1 MKRGLFVTGTGTG
14 VGKTVITAGLL
25 RHLRAKGID
34 VVPVKP
40 VQTGAQPAADGL
52 YADDLHFC
60 LSAAA
65 ISPTPNELAMMSP
78 YCYEPACS
86 PHLAGRITGQYP
98 DIEHIVQC
106 SDRLLARHTMVLVEG
121 AGGIRVPLNES
132 DTMLDLI
139 RAFDFPV
146 LLVAEAGLGTINHTL
161 LSIEALRAAR
171 VRILGVVLNN
181 IHECCDDDA
190 FIRTDNPKV
199 IERFGQVNVLGSL
212 RYVLNV
218 TPRSQAFVAA
228 FEQDLANL
236 IGVVE
241 QELRSYDRQID
252 PA

>member
-1 MKRGLFVTGTGTG
+1 
-14 VGKTVITAGLL
+14 
-25 RHLRAKGID
+25 
-34 VVPVKP
+34 
-40 VQTGAQPAADGL
+40 
-52 YADDLHFC
+52 
-60 LSAAA
+60 
-65 ISPTPNELAMMSP
+65 
-78 YCYEPACS
+78 
-86 PHLAGRITGQYP
+86 
-98 DIEHIVQC
+98 
-106 SDRLLARHTMVLVEG
+106 MVLVEG
-121 AGGIRVPLNES
+121 AGGVRVPLNES

-139 RAFDFPV
+139 TALDFPV
-146 LLVAEAGLGTINHTL
+146 LLVAEAGLGTINHAL

-181 IHECCDDDA
+181 IHECRDDDA
-190 FIRTDNPKV
+190 FIRTDNPKA

-218 TPRSQAFVAA
+218 TPRSQVFVTA